1 VDRDDALDD
10 EMRRYPRNPV
20 PPLDPTMVERI
31 LDGTV
36 HAQDVA
42 PDYRDVLRV
51 LAAAAA
57 PAAPTPAAEAAALAA
72 FRSTRHPVDPPR
84 RKSVLGKL
92 LGAKALAALVL
103 GTASVGT
110 AAAAAAGALPDPA
123 QATAHRIVAAV
134 PDSDR
139 AAQAGSGVG
148 SEAGSRG
155 STAGEHAA
163 GSAAGSHAS
172 TAGDHAALPGAA
184 GLCQAYAS
192 GQGGENGRRL
202 DATGFQR
209 LADAAGGTDRIAA
222 YCAKVTA
229 GTRTADSAATAAGQ
243 HGALVGSCRSWLAA
257 DRAGRTAT
265 MATPVLDR
273 LAAAAGGPGSI
284 ATYCSDLVGSAPGQ
298 PAATETARA
307 KPAPPTKP
315 AGGHSTPSHPAPP
328 TPTPQG

>member
-10 EMRRYPRNPV
+10 EMRRHPRNPV
-20 PPLDPTMVERI
+20 PPLDPIMVERI
-31 LDGTV
+31 LDGAV
-36 HAQDVA
+36 HAEDVA

-84 RKSVLGKL
+84 RKSMLGRL

-163 GSAAGSHAS
+163 GSHAS
-172 TAGDHAALPGAA
+172 TAGEHAALPGAA

-202 DATGFQR
+202 DGTGFQR
-209 LADAAGGTDRIAA
+209 LAEAAGGTDRIAA
-222 YCAKVTA
+222 YCAKVTG
-229 GTRTADSAATAAGQ
+229 GTPTTDSAAAGQ
-243 HGALVGSCRSWLAA
+243 HGALVGGCRSWLAA

-265 MATPVLDR
+265 MATAVLDR

-307 KPAPPTKP
+307 KPASPTKP

-328 TPTPQG
+328 TPGPPTPRG